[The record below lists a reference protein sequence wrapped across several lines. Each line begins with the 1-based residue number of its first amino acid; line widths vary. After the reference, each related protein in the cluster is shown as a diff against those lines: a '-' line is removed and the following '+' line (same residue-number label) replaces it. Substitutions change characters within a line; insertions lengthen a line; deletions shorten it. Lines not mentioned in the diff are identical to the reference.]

1 MVGDSIFKITADTRR
16 IIADTFR
23 MVLARLDV
31 DNLFAKRQV
40 SENIESSKV
49 KVTGELIGQN
59 IYADTIKT
67 NKLLL
72 DSIGSRYLQTSENLT
87 TKDLIVGGSAK
98 INNDVTITGAGV
110 GPNGAALTVNGGE
123 IVANWGIV
131 SHTGNNRF
139 QTMEIMGSS
148 RKHDIC
154 LHVDR
159 DVDSL
164 FEGDV
169 TVQGS
174 KLILDDSKLVTD
186 NVIVTSLGE
195 MKADE
200 PASGV

>member
-1 MVGDSIFKITADTRR
+1 MVGDSLFKITADTRR

-23 MVLARLDV
+23 MTLARLDV
-31 DNLFAKRQV
+31 DSLFAKRQL
-40 SENIESSKV
+40 SESIESSKV

-72 DSIGSRYLQTSENLT
+72 DSIGSRNLQTSET
-87 TKDLIVGGSAK
+87 MTARDLIVGGSAK
-98 INNDVTITGAGV
+98 IENDLTIVGTGV

-139 QTMEIMGSS
+139 QTMEIMGGGTA
-148 RKHDIC
+148 HDIC

-174 KLILDDSKLVTD
+174 KLILDDSRLVTD

-195 MKADE
+195 MKADA